1 LIPDYKSGGEN
12 EKVVECKPD
21 WVYKVCEQADDF
33 AGFLVEVERANF
45 ASLLFSTDR

>member
-1 LIPDYKSGGEN
+1 M
-12 EKVVECKPD
+12 ECKPH

-33 AGFLVEVERANF
+33 AGSVVEVWQANF